1 MKIDR
6 DSIVTSIPCN
16 DHAIF
21 LSGMGRL
28 HERLGIVL
36 KWGKSDTP
44 IQDDYQ
50 EEQVAFIDENGSVQ
64 SLDINFKN
72 PVVAHR
78 GETIPFEQLAGL
90 YRYIHDTTIVIP
102 DLKKYD
108 VKIDKSNM
116 TDTVVV
122 YFDREY
128 PFYPGYKVQVETA
141 GNIIVLS
148 PRSFCMFAFDKP
160 SGNNGVFEGLIDE
173 GGEHYDL
180 RKLKNFLMEYSKVL
194 GKKVKVEAY
203 FRKSAEDV
211 WKDRMIMNSS
221 IYKDEKRYL
230 GIIRTYL
237 KERLDKDWN
246 AYQTGIS
253 DQEAHKKEVEEWR
266 KEAASEY
273 DKNPELILG

>member
-148 PRSFCMFAFDKP
+148 PRSFCMSAFDKP

-221 IYKDEKRYL
+221 ICKDEKRYL

>member
-50 EEQVAFIDENGSVQ
+50 EEQVAFIDENVSVQ

-72 PVVAHR
+72 PIVAHR
-78 GETIPFEQLAGL
+78 GETILFEQLADL
-90 YRYIHDTTIVIP
+90 YRYIHDPAIVIP
-102 DLKKYD
+102 DLEKYD

-148 PRSFCMFAFDKP
+148 PRSFCMSAFDKS
-160 SGNNGVFEGLIDE
+160 SGNNGVFEGLVDE

-194 GKKVKVEAY
+194 DKKVKVEAY

-246 AYQTGIS
+246 EYQTGIS
-253 DQEAHKKEVEEWR
+253 EQEAHKKEVEEWR
-266 KEAASEY
+266 QEAASEY